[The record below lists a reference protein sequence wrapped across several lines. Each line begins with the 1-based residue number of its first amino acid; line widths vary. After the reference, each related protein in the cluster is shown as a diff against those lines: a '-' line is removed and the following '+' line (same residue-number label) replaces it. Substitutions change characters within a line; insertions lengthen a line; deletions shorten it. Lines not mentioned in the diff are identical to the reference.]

1 MAINIYLAMY
11 KGKGNWIDKIVRLFT
26 WGKYSHCELAVEKKR
41 FTNGH
46 HYEHEIVY
54 ECYSSSPRDGGV
66 RCKEINL
73 KNGNWDLFLLKGV
86 NERRIKAIFNETK
99 GMKYDLLGAIGV
111 VIPFIKQKKNK
122 YFCSEWCARVL
133 KIKGDDTLS
142 PTDLV
147 EVIERYRY

>member
-1 MAINIYLAMY
+1 MATVYLALY
-11 KGKGNWIDKIVRLFT
+11 KGKGNWIDKVIRLFT
-26 WGKYSHCELAVEKKR
+26 RGKYSHCELAVEKKR

-46 HYEHEIVY
+46 HYEHEIIY

-73 KNGNWDLFLLKGV
+73 DNGNWDLILLRGCV
-86 NERRIKAIFNETK
+86 NEKRIKRIFKETK

-111 VIPFIKQKKNK
+111 VIPFIKQEKNR

-133 KIKGDDTLS
+133 KIKGGAKLS
-142 PTDLV
+142 PTALV
-147 EVIERYRY
+147 EALWR